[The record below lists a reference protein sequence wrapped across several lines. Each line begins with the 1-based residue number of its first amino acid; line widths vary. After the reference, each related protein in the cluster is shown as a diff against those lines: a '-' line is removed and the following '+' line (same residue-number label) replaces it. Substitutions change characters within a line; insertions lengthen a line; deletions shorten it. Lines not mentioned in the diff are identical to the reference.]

1 MIDAAALQIVLT
13 TLTGWLD
20 RRERQAIAYLIEE
33 NRLMRR
39 LWRTTSRT
47 HLSLEK
53 DSPAPR
59 PVAPPK
65 QDRVITIPQVGGLH
79 LRYDRRA
86 A

>member
-1 MIDAAALQIVLT
+1 
-13 TLTGWLD
+13 
-20 RRERQAIAYLIEE
+20 
-33 NRLMRR
+33 MRR

-59 PVAPPK
+59 PVAPPN